1 MVGEFLTD
9 TVLSDD
15 EREFIQELIDSP
27 GKTLNVRF
35 GVKGIVY
42 VHYEKIIYERGLD
55 YFEEFLKGL
64 ERKGFLN
71 RTGKVYNI
79 FCPNCNF
86 PNVYSRYSCPTCYS
100 THMAKIQLVQHP
112 FCGYI
117 GQITMFR
124 TETGLR
130 CPNCNKDINDSSLDS
145 SDRSAYKTIGFSMEC
160 ENGHRFVSPK
170 ITHLCPSCQAKFNHR
185 ESYYRPIYDYELT
198 QKASNLIGQEIDTE
212 AVIRKAQGI
221 LEQNGYMTSRN
232 DEIVGFSSS
241 VHEFS
246 LTGNNG
252 SKVLLFDVATLGL
265 NDELTKLLGKKMD
278 IENSTA
284 VFLDTTGNKEIVSLG
299 QVYGINVVD
308 LTDRNWFNALGKWMA
323 EHMVRDKK
331 KIPNRLR

>member
-1 MVGEFLTD
+1 MTD

-15 EREFIQELIDSP
+15 ERQFIQELIDSP

-42 VHYEKIIYERGLD
+42 VHYEQIIHERGLD
-55 YFEEFLKGL
+55 YFEEFLQEL
-64 ERKGFLN
+64 ERKGFLK
-71 RTGKVYNI
+71 RTDKVYNI

-86 PNVYSRYSCPTCYS
+86 PNVYSRYSCPTCHS

-117 GQITMFR
+117 GQKNMFR

-130 CPNCNKDINDSSLDS
+130 CPNCNTDINESSQDS
-145 SDRSAYKTIGFSMEC
+145 SDRSEYKTIGFSLEC
-160 ENGHRFVSPK
+160 ENGHRFVSPE
-170 ITHLCPSCQAKFNHR
+170 ITHLCPNCQAKFNHR
-185 ESYYRPIYDYELT
+185 ESNYRPIYDYELT
-198 QKASNLIGQEIDTE
+198 QKACDTVGNKVDKN
-212 AVIRKAQGI
+212 AVIKKVQDL
-221 LEQNGYMTSRN
+221 LEQSGYMASKN

-241 VHEFS
+241 AHEFS
-246 LTGNNG
+246 LTGKKG

-265 NDELTKLLGKKMD
+265 NDELIQLLGKKMD

-284 VFLDTTGNKEIVSLG
+284 IFLDTTGNKEIVSLG
-299 QVYGINVVD
+299 QVYGINVVN
-308 LTDRNWFNALGKWMA
+308 LTDGNWFNALGKWMTEYVA
-323 EHMVRDKK
+323 SDKK